1 MWTWFRAV
9 RSFESYARI
18 SCIWKRL
25 AQDSLQVRFWNNP
38 KLLQV
43 PNSSQNALHL
53 PHPCFIIV
61 IFQSKLFLIFS
72 LAVNDLQRHFLPFT
86 CTVVSTIFSFQL
98 WFTTFKFEKFVAWIE
113 NWCVN
118 FCHKYIWEW
127 PVQVM
132 AEPKSV
138 LLSGILGFCLHFSC
152 ELLSNK
158 YPHFVNGCMLLL
170 GIMNFVLMQI
180 LQGWRWEITGSLGNV
195 KFQNLIEIV

>member
-1 MWTWFRAV
+1 MYCMWTWFRAV

-25 AQDSLQVRFWNNP
+25 AQDSLQVHLWNNP

-53 PHPCFIIV
+53 PHPWFIIV

-138 LLSGILGFCLHFSC
+138 LLSGILGFCLHFS
-152 ELLSNK
+152 
-158 YPHFVNGCMLLL
+158 F
-170 GIMNFVLMQI
+170 LMWVVEQQI
-180 LQGWRWEITGSLGNV
+180 PTFCKWMYAPFGYNEFCIDANTARV
-195 KFQNLIEIV
+195 KVRNNWKPR